1 MSEPANTSSSDDP
14 IESIESEDTIRQHP
28 QDPAE
33 GPDPTAEEAD
43 EVPRVHTQDP
53 AEG

>member
-1 MSEPANTSSSDDP
+1 MTDMTSSGPADDAVV
-14 IESIESEDTIRQHP
+14 EETERQHP

-33 GPDPTAEEAD
+33 GPDPDDEAQQGED
-43 EVPRVHTQDP
+43 VPRVHPQDP

>member
-1 MSEPANTSSSDDP
+1 MNETTNPDPSDDAAV
-14 IESIESEDTIRQHP
+14 EETERQHA

-33 GPDPTAEEAD
+33 GPDPDDEAQQGED
-43 EVPRVHTQDP
+43 VERVHPQEP